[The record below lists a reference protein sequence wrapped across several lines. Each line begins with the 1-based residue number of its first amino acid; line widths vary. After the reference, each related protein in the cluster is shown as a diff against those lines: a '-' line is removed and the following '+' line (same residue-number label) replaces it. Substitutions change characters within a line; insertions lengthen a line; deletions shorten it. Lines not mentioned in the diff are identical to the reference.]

1 MRGPPP
7 LSLSKPPQ
15 FPFGVFGNSTFFVC
29 FNRAR
34 VDQTAEACFIDAR
47 VVTQQTASRSR
58 EKFEPPNFTR
68 DAKLPSGHLSF
79 FLPKPIG
86 PPASIE
92 PSRHPSATRC
102 ATTERDARRVG
113 PHTRPRATPLH
124 RHPCAPARVRTTRNR
139 RASHIA
145 PFAERVST
153 RTHDA
158 SAGGARQRRRQSETS
173 VSRLAL
179 ARFSRRDRP
188 GPGSGARD
196 EAPRTRSNAPTVRYS
211 RPPTKF
217 TR

>member
-1 MRGPPP
+1 LEIR
-7 LSLSKPPQ
+7 L
-15 FPFGVFGNSTFFVC
+15 
-29 FNRAR
+29 AR
-34 VDQTAEACFIDAR
+34 LCAQSIKLPRRVSDAR
-47 VVTQQTASRSR
+47 VFYPETASRSR

-68 DAKLPSGHLSF
+68 DAKLPSGHFPFSF
-79 FLPKPIG
+79 EPKPLALRRVLNHHAI
-86 PPASIE
+86 
-92 PSRHPSATRC
+92 RSATASLC
-102 ATTERDARRVG
+102 QNATRVVSVPTHGPGRRLSI
-113 PHTRPRATPLH
+113 ATPVP
-124 RHPCAPARVRTTRNR
+124 RHESELNGTAAVR
-139 RASHIA
+139 HIA

-173 VSRLAL
+173 VSRFAL

-196 EAPRTRSNAPTVRYS
+196 EAPRTRSNAPTVCSS